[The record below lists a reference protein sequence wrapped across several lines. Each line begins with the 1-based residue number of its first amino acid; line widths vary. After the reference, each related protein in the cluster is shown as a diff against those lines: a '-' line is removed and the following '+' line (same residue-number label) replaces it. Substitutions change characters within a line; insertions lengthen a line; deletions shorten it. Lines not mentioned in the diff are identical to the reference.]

1 VSLSAK
7 AGPAEPQVSR
17 MLLTG
22 TYPRTLDEK
31 KRLTLPRRVRELL
44 GETETL
50 YVTPG
55 PDQCLW
61 LYTQAGLEQLAG
73 KLDQVPATDA
83 EARVFRRLY
92 FAQTEAV
99 DVDRSGRVLVP
110 ERLLAFAGLRH
121 EVVLIGV
128 RDHLELWDVE
138 RWQQYLAQHAPRF
151 DRVAEE
157 TFRDR

>member
-1 VSLSAK
+1 
-7 AGPAEPQVSR
+7 

-22 TYPRTLDEK
+22 THPRTLDDK
-31 KRLTLPRRVRELL
+31 KRLAFPKRVREQL
-44 GETETL
+44 GEPKTL
-50 YVTPG
+50 FVTPG

-61 LYTQAGLEQLAG
+61 IYTQAGLEQLAA

-99 DVDRSGRVLVP
+99 DMDGSGRILIPDRLVQFARL
-110 ERLLAFAGLRH
+110 ER

-128 RDHLELWDVE
+128 RDHLELWDAQ
-138 RWQQYLAQHAPRF
+138 RWQQYLTENGSRF
-151 DRVAEE
+151 DAVAEG
-157 TFRDR
+157 TFRK